1 MPTSTSGLAGS
12 VAMDAIFTQYNPTK
26 GLVDAVGVANAV
38 GTLIGTATTGKTQPL
53 TYDSADRPTGGYVY
67 DVFGR
72 QTTVPAAH
80 APDPGKGNFSL
91 AYFDSD
97 LPQKITQGDTTTTFT
112 LDVSA
117 RRLTQ
122 TTVTPAGTT
131 TTTRHYADDSD
142 NPAWVDVKE
151 PNGAVETTRFTGS
164 ISGDLGATIKTDG
177 VAELTLP
184 NIHGDIVTT
193 VPIPA
198 TAATDTPAETIAGW
212 AGYKEYGEAIDPT
225 QAGTVGSPVGYGW
238 LGAKER
244 STTDATAGLTLMG
257 VRLYNQAT
265 GNFTSPDP
273 VPGGNATAYNYPTDP
288 INYIDASGLKK
299 KRKRLKGI
307 KIRKGSHS
315 GPERLTGYT
324 KHGVDRAIGNN
335 SKRMGV
341 SLRVMLDTLKN
352 PETGIKYRKDRRG
365 RESWEYRGKK
375 ASVLVNR
382 AGKVVSTWPRSSS
395 AYRGGARVGRTRA
408 SSGARGGGGV
418 PMRGGLPLM
427 SWKMSRN

>member
-1 MPTSTSGLAGS
+1 
-12 VAMDAIFTQYNPTK
+12 MDAIFTQCNPTK
-26 GLVDAVGVANAV
+26 GVVAAVAVASAA
-38 GTLIGTATTGKTQPL
+38 GTLTGTATTGKTQTL

-67 DVFGR
+67 DLFGR

-80 APDPGKGNFSL
+80 APNPSKGNINL

-164 ISGDLGATIKTDG
+164 ISGDLGATIKTDD

-198 TAATDTPAETIAGW
+198 TATADTPAETIAGW

-225 QAGTVGSPVGYGW
+225 QAGTVGGPIGYGW

-244 STTDATAGLTLMG
+244 STTDATAGLTPMG

-273 VPGGNATAYNYPTDP
+273 VSGGNAAAYNYPTDP
-288 INYIDASGLKK
+288 INQA
-299 KRKRLKGI
+299 RPRRQKRLVEAQLEE
-307 KIRKGSHS
+307 SS
-315 GPERLTGYT
+315 
-324 KHGVDRAIGNN
+324 
-335 SKRMGV
+335 
-341 SLRVMLDTLKN
+341 
-352 PETGIKYRKDRRG
+352 RG
-365 RESWEYRGKK
+365 WR
-375 ASVLVNR
+375 N
-382 AGKVVSTWPRSSS
+382 
-395 AYRGGARVGRTRA
+395 RTRD
-408 SSGARGGGGV
+408 RGCV
-418 PMRGGLPLM
+418 CMR
-427 SWKMSRN
+427 S